1 MKRIAAVESFFP
13 RSTGQPL
20 KKRLQNA
27 AFRWITSPR
36 ATYRRTRQQI
46 TRLFTACARPRS

>member
-13 RSTGQPL
+13 WSTGQLL
-20 KKRLQNA
+20 KKRLRNA
-27 AFRWITSPR
+27 VLRWITSPR
-36 ATYRRTRQQI
+36 ATYLLTRQQI